1 MGVAWCDF
9 NDDGR
14 IDLYVANDTGPNYLY
29 RNNGDGTFTDVGLA
43 SGTALGENGDA
54 QASMGVAIGDYDRR
68 GRSSLFVTNFSDEYN
83 AFYRHQK
90 EFLFTDASFA
100 TQTARAG
107 LPFVGWGA
115 GFLDYDNDGWPDL
128 LVVNGHVYPQVDRLR
143 GALTYRQPKLL
154 YRNRGDGTFAEVAA
168 AADGALTRPGASRGA
183 AFGDLDNDG
192 DIDVVVADLDG
203 APNVLRNDGGNARHF
218 LTIDLV
224 GRTSNRSAFG
234 ARVTVTAG
242 DLTLMQERRSGGS
255 YISQNDTRLHS
266 GLGQRERV
274 DAIEVR
280 WPAGLVQT
288 FKDVP
293 ANAFIRITEG
303 ADTWEVIRTR

>member
-143 GALTYRQPKLL
+143 GAQTYRQPKLL